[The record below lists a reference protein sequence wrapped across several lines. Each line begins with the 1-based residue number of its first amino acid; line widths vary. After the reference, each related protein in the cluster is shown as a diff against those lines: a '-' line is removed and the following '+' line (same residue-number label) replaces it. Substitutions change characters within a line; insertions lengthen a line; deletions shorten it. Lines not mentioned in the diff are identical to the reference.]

1 MVQIIDP
8 KYKVADY
15 QAQVMRRR
23 RAKSRRFQA
32 MGIAALAAA
41 GLMLA
46 ALLSSIFYNGVQ
58 GLFEERMT
66 VEVTFDPAKIDPK
79 GTGDLAVMRKFNFD
93 TLVYPVLYEA
103 LDIKVKGRSDRDKR
117 RKVKQ
122 LIGLGASNQLR
133 TMIVQEVGRDPVSD
147 EPVLVSGGTQLG
159 DTVTVE
165 LTALS
170 TASNPYAQPLRDLG
184 ILKTRFN
191 GDFFTGVNSNDPGY
205 YGILDALVGSFWTLL
220 VCFLASFPVAVLAA
234 VYLEEFAPRNA
245 ITDFIEVNI
254 NNLAAVPSIV
264 FGLMGAFVFIYVFG
278 MPGGT
283 ALVGGLVLS
292 LLTLPTII
300 VAARAAIRSVPGS
313 FREAALG
320 LGASR
325 QQAMWSFVLPY
336 AMPGIITG
344 TIIGLAGALGET
356 APLLFIGMVGF
367 QSGVPATPL
376 EGTPSLAVGIYNAF
390 GCQFDEL
397 KNQLSNS
404 TIIVLLF
411 LLMLLN
417 GTAAYLRYRSEKSK

>member
-8 KYKVADY
+8 KYKDADY
-15 QAQVMRRR
+15 QRQVTARRR
-23 RAKSRRFQA
+23 QKGKRFQA
-32 MGIAALAAA
+32 LGIAALAVA

-46 ALLSSIFYNGVQ
+46 ALLYSIVSNGAR
-58 GLFEERMT
+58 GLMEDRIA
-66 VEVTFDPAKIDPK
+66 VEVYFDPAKIDPK
-79 GTGDLAVMRKFNFD
+79 GTGELSVMRKFNYD
-93 TLVYPVLYEA
+93 TLVYPTLYEA
-103 LDIKVKGRSDRDKR
+103 LGIKAKGRSDRDKR

-133 TMIVQEVGRDPVSD
+133 EMVVREVGRDPISD
-147 EPVLVSGGTQLG
+147 EAILVSGGTQLG
-159 DTVTVE
+159 DTVMVE

-170 TASNPYAQPLRDLG
+170 TSANPYTQTLRDLG
-184 ILKTRFN
+184 MLHTRFN

-220 VCFLASFPVAVLAA
+220 VCFLASFPVAVLTA
-234 VYLEEFAPRNA
+234 VYLEEFAPRNL

-264 FGLMGAFVFIYVFG
+264 FGLMGAFVFIFVFG

-300 VAARAAIRSVPGS
+300 VAARAAIRAVPGS
-313 FREAALG
+313 YREAALG

-325 QQAMWSFVLPY
+325 QQAMWSFVLPS

-367 QSGVPATPL
+367 QSGIPLTPVD
-376 EGTPSLAVGIYNAF
+376 GTPTLAVGIYNAF
-390 GCQFDEL
+390 GSQFDEL

-404 TIIVLLF
+404 TIIVLLV

-417 GTAAYLRYRSEKSK
+417 GTAAYLRYRSEKRQ

>member
-8 KYKVADY
+8 KYKDADY
-15 QAQVMRRR
+15 QRAMTLRRR
-23 RAKSRRFQA
+23 NKGKRFQA
-32 MGIAALAAA
+32 WGIAALAVA

-46 ALLSSIFYNGVQ
+46 ALLYSIVSNGAR
-58 GLFEERMT
+58 GLMEDRIT
-66 VEVTFDPAKIDPK
+66 IEVYFDPEKIDPQA
-79 GTGDLAVMRKFNFD
+79 TGDLAVMRMFNFD

-103 LDIKVKGRSDRDKR
+103 LEIKARGRADRDKR

-133 TMIVQEVGRDPVSD
+133 EMVVKQVGTDPVTD
-147 EPVLVSGGTQLG
+147 DPILVSGGTQLG
-159 DTVTVE
+159 ERVTVE

-170 TASNPYAQPLRDLG
+170 TASNPYTDTLRELG
-184 ILKTRFN
+184 YLKTRFN

-220 VCFLASFPVAVLAA
+220 VCFLASFPVGVLAA
-234 VYLEEFAPRNA
+234 VYLEEFAPRNL

-300 VAARAAIRSVPGS
+300 VAARAAIRSVPGAY
-313 FREAALG
+313 REAALG

-325 QQAMWSFVLPY
+325 QQAMWSFVLPS

-367 QSGVPATPL
+367 QSGIPLTPL
-376 EGTPSLAVGIYNAF
+376 DGTPSLAVGVFNAF
-390 GCQFDEL
+390 GSQFDEL

-404 TIIVLLF
+404 TIMVLLV

-417 GTAAYLRYRSEKSK
+417 GTAAYLRYRSEKNQ